1 MTMDGGARSKASEVD
16 AAEGGGTV
24 SEQLSATVFR
34 AGVAVAIVATV
45 LSLGMT
51 FPVAQLVAPLL
62 RTRLVVAMVVLNTIV
77 LPAAAWGIA
86 EAVPISD
93 GYVSGMALAAIGSAG
108 AAGLKAAQ
116 LSRRADL
123 PLAVALVVVLQLANL
138 VAVPLWAAVVVTGA
152 SLSRLTILR
161 SLLMVVLVP
170 FLIGSTARAWT
181 AGLAD
186 RLRPVLLQVGNVA
199 LAVAL
204 IAGIAAN
211 GDVLL
216 SVLGSW
222 VLPTA
227 LTIAGVGLGLGLLAG
242 VADAP
247 TRITTSLVTGTRFSA
262 LGLIIVGSQFPDR
275 PEYLAS
281 AITFSLVDFAV
292 MLAVAIGIGRRVP
305 QPRRR

>member
-1 MTMDGGARSKASEVD
+1 
-16 AAEGGGTV
+16 V
-24 SEQLSATVFR
+24 SEQLAATVFR

-51 FPVAQLVAPLL
+51 FPFAQLVTPLR
-62 RTRLVVAMVVLNTIV
+62 RTRLVVAMVGVNTIV
-77 LPAAAWGIA
+77 LPAAAWLIA
-86 EAVPISD
+86 EAAPISD
-93 GYVSGMALAAIGSAG
+93 DYVGGMALAAMGSAG

-138 VAVPLWAAVVVTGA
+138 VAVPLWAEVVVSGS
-152 SLSRLTILR
+152 SLSRLTILQ
-161 SLLMVVLVP
+161 SLLMVVLLPLVVGM
-170 FLIGSTARAWT
+170 IARARS

-186 RLRPVLLQVGNVA
+186 RLRPALLQVGNVA

-204 IAGIAAN
+204 VAGIAAN
-211 GDVLL
+211 LDVLL

-222 VLPTA
+222 VLPAA
-227 LTIAGVGLGLGLLAG
+227 LVIVGLGLGLGALAG

-247 TRITTSLVTGTRFSA
+247 TRTTTSLVTGTRFSA
-262 LGLIIVGSQFPDR
+262 LGLIIVGTQFSDR

-281 AITFSLVDFAV
+281 AITFSLIDFVVMIVVAV
-292 MLAVAIGIGRRVP
+292 TIRPDLPWRRLSAGTP
-305 QPRRR
+305 